1 MKKQIKSYQY
11 VRYEGKVLK
20 ARREISYEIKL
31 SSRLI
36 LDELCF
42 QWNKNKLA
50 TAVNRSIDQG
60 DKQTFLKL
68 SEAYR
73 VYLFR

>member
-11 VRYEGKVLK
+11 VRYEGNVLK
-20 ARREISYEIKL
+20 ARREISYEIIL